1 MAMKEFLK
9 LNIKKKTVET
19 GAKAFV
25 IEDHDKVVIFIPS
38 YGVTAYGDT
47 LDEAKYMLFEIVFED
62 YFKGLLDLPESQI
75 FEELKKNGWERN
87 QIFHKKFNRTPSYV
101 DPLGVLKDFDL
112 PANTPI
118 KEEYIVT

>member
-1 MAMKEFLK
+1 MKEFLK

-25 IEDHDKVVIFIPS
+25 IEDHGKVVIFIPS
-38 YGVTAYGDT
+38 YGFSAYGDT
-47 LDEAKYMLFEIVFED
+47 LDEAKYMLSEVVFENC
-62 YFKGLLDLPESQI
+62 FKELLKLNESQI
-75 FEELKKNGWERN
+75 FEELRKNGWERN

-101 DPLGVLKDFDL
+101 DPLGVLKDFNL
-112 PANTPI
+112 PADTPI

>member
-19 GAKAFV
+19 GTKAFV
-25 IEDHDKVVIFIPS
+25 IDDHGKVVIFIPS

-47 LDEAKYMLFEIVFED
+47 LDEAKYMLSEIVFED
-62 YFKGLLDLPESQI
+62 YFKELLKLNESQI
-75 FEELKKNGWERN
+75 FEELRKSGWERN
-87 QIFHKKFNRTPSYV
+87 EIFHKKYNRTASYV

-112 PANTPI
+112 PADTPI
-118 KEEYIVT
+118 KEEYIVA